1 MGVYICNQKSPHN
14 EDLEKSYGFS
24 VSDIVKSTSSSVLIG
39 NKQHSDMPLSTQGT
53 GIQRMSL
60 IYIIQNM
67 IEQGLMG
74 TNSTQKML
82 LIDEPEAVRA
92 LSKSL
97 YAIGSRMPLIIST
110 HSPMLIDLSENHT
123 SIQVFRI
130 GKTEAIELYLSSSSQ
145 FDEDDIKNMKLLNYV
160 DSYVNEFFFAVR

>member
-1 MGVYICNQKSPHN
+1 
-14 EDLEKSYGFS
+14 
-24 VSDIVKSTSSSVLIG
+24 
-39 NKQHSDMPLSTQGT
+39 
-53 GIQRMSL
+53 MSL